1 MSLEEVNYIIS
12 ILEKNKHFKKMLDPN
27 DSELE
32 TIHEIATKYDKSY
45 LQSFNNIKDIGKIR
59 INIDNNQ
66 DLAKLVKDFYKF
78 LQIPNDILDKVYHN
92 IFISPNQ
99 ERAKFSNG

>member
-27 DSELE
+27 DGELE
-32 TIHEIATKYDKSY
+32 TIHEIATEYDKSY

-66 DLAKLVKDFYKF
+66 DLAKLVKVFYKF